1 MKSKVPLKKQYQ
13 PNELIDIEYRKQ
25 QKKLKQHHYSMGY
38 SDGYSDGYA
47 ECRRLKPKSYT
58 SSTGINSSNVVAL
71 SQVPS
76 VAIGNGNVPPKKYAW
91 ADEPGSPVTRRRSRS
106 RDRAR

>member
-1 MKSKVPLKKQYQ
+1 
-13 PNELIDIEYRKQ
+13 
-25 QKKLKQHHYSMGY
+25 MGY

-71 SQVPS
+71 PQVPS
-76 VAIGNGNVPPKKYAW
+76 VAIINGNVPPTKKYEW
-91 ADEPGSPVTRRRSRS
+91 ADEPSSPVIRRRSRS